1 MNQKKY
7 SLLYP
12 DINAR
17 YRTLS
22 DVTMHDLGMDQLCK
36 KLSAKERC
44 MHCLACIR
52 VCRYGALTPERLKEG
67 RPGPGCTLCRDCLSV
82 CRHGG
87 LAVTLYGKTCGA
99 AESSFVVLLSIMH
112 TVFLAVARV

>member
-36 KLSAKERC
+36 KAVSKGAGAELHPKRDGAY
-44 MHCLACIR
+44 
-52 VCRYGALTPERLKEG
+52 VCR
-67 RPGPGCTLCRDCLSV
+67 S
-82 CRHGG
+82 GG
-87 LAVTLYGKTCGA
+87 D
-99 AESSFVVLLSIMH
+99 
-112 TVFLAVARV
+112 TVPL

>member
-36 KLSAKERC
+36 SCQQRSGS
-44 MHCLACIR
+44 R
-52 VCRYGALTPERLKEG
+52 T
-67 RPGPGCTLCRDCLSV
+67 TS
-82 CRHGG
+82 
-87 LAVTLYGKTCGA
+87 KT
-99 AESSFVVLLSIMH
+99 
-112 TVFLAVARV
+112 

>member
-36 KLSAKERC
+36 KLSAKEREQNYIQNVMARMYADPAVHSTVVIFSRMSFDRKKC
-44 MHCLACIR
+44 VM
-52 VCRYGALTPERLKEG
+52 
-67 RPGPGCTLCRDCLSV
+67 TLWKYLGVS
-82 CRHGG
+82 
-87 LAVTLYGKTCGA
+87 A
-99 AESSFVVLLSIMH
+99 F
-112 TVFLAVARV
+112 

>member
-1 MNQKKY
+1 MSQKKY

-36 KLSAKERC
+36 KL
-44 MHCLACIR
+44 
-52 VCRYGALTPERLKEG
+52 
-67 RPGPGCTLCRDCLSV
+67 
-82 CRHGG
+82 
-87 LAVTLYGKTCGA
+87 
-99 AESSFVVLLSIMH
+99 
-112 TVFLAVARV
+112 